1 MASDAL
7 KTGRIRRPMMPGALA
22 AIGLTLALTF
32 TTGAIAGSAEDCE
45 CLYERLAFEIADT
58 DDNGFIDEGE
68 FTRDAA
74 AGFSG
79 LDDDHAGFITLDEL
93 DNPDPVAFE
102 LIDTDGNGQL
112 SFSEVMTFKLEA
124 FMAADTDGDG
134 FLSFDEMYDAAVAQI
149 GAGE

>member
-1 MASDAL
+1 MASDASM
-7 KTGRIRRPMMPGALA
+7 TGRLCRPILPVALM
-22 AIGLTLALTF
+22 AIGLTFALTF
-32 TTGAIAGSAEDCE
+32 ATGAAASSADDCE
-45 CLYERLAFEIADT
+45 CLYERLAFEVADT
-58 DDNGFIDEGE
+58 DDDGFINEGE

-79 LDDDHAGFITLDEL
+79 LDDDHAGFLTLDEL
-93 DNPDPVAFE
+93 ENPDPVAFA

-124 FMAADTDGDG
+124 FVAADADGDG
-134 FLSFDEMYDAAVAQI
+134 FLSFNEMYDAAVAQI

>member
-1 MASDAL
+1 MASDVSM
-7 KTGRIRRPMMPGALA
+7 TGRVHRPMMRVALM

-32 TTGAIAGSAEDCE
+32 STAAIAGSADDCE

-58 DDNGFIDEGE
+58 NDDGYIDEGE

-79 LDDDHAGFITLDEL
+79 LDDDHAGFLTLDEL
-93 DNPDPVAFE
+93 DAPDPASFE
-102 LIDTDGNGQL
+102 RIDVDGDGQL
-112 SFSEVMTFKLEA
+112 NFSEVMTFKLEA
-124 FMAADTDGDG
+124 FMAADADGDG
-134 FLSFDEMYDAAVAQI
+134 YLSFDEMYDAAVAQI

>member
-1 MASDAL
+1 MASDAST
-7 KTGRIRRPMMPGALA
+7 TGRVSRPVIPAALV
-22 AIGLTLALTF
+22 AIGLTFALTF
-32 TTGAIAGSAEDCE
+32 APEAIAGSADDCE

-58 DDNGFIDEGE
+58 NDDGFIDEGE

-79 LDDDHAGFITLDEL
+79 LDDDNAGFVTIDEL
-93 DNPDPVAFE
+93 DDPDLASFE
-102 LIDTDGNGQL
+102 LIDVDGDGQL
-112 SFSEVMTFKLEA
+112 TFPEVMTFKLEA

-134 FLSFDEMYDAAVAQI
+134 YLSFDEMYNAAVAQV

>member
-1 MASDAL
+1 MASDAS
-7 KTGRIRRPMMPGALA
+7 TNGRRCRPILPVAIL
-22 AIGLTLALTF
+22 AIGLTFALTF
-32 TTGAIAGSAEDCE
+32 ATGAAASGADDCE

-58 DDNGFIDEGE
+58 NDDGFIDEGE

-79 LDDDHAGFITLDEL
+79 LDDDHAGVITLDEL
-93 DNPDPVAFE
+93 DNPDPVAFA
-102 LIDTDGNGQL
+102 LIDTDANGQL
-112 SFSEVMTFKLEA
+112 SFAEVMTFKLEA

-134 FLSFDEMYDAAVAQI
+134 YLSFNEMYDAAVAQI

>member
-1 MASDAL
+1 MASDASM
-7 KTGRIRRPMMPGALA
+7 TGRVSRPMIRVAIV

-32 TTGAIAGSAEDCE
+32 ATGATAGSADECE

-58 DDNGFIDEGE
+58 NDDGYIDEGE

-79 LDDDHAGFITLDEL
+79 LDDDHEGFLTLDEL

-102 LIDTDGNGQL
+102 LIDVDGNGQL

-124 FMAADTDGDG
+124 FMAADADGDG
-134 FLSFDEMYDAAVAQI
+134 YLSFDEMYDAAVAQI